1 VPIREIV
8 EAAAR
13 SALRDGWRILAVA
26 VTVSVVT
33 ALAEIAVDHLINPN
47 DLTLSLLAGISAAAV
62 SILGTVFLSGFLA
75 RLVRAAN
82 HGAANHG
89 AANHGA
95 ANHEAANHGA
105 ERVTIGQVAR
115 DLPWFRLI
123 RADLL
128 VVLIIILGTLALVI
142 PGLVAFTL
150 LAVTGPAIEIENRK
164 VLAALRRSA
173 HLVRHHFWP
182 VVLLATV
189 PVMVASEVESIAP
202 EPSGAGEILEVLAVR
217 GILEGALEAAIGLV
231 LVELCYRLIALD
243 SRSPSASPASG
254 ADSARS

>member
-1 VPIREIV
+1 MPIREIV

-13 SALRDGWRILAVA
+13 SARRDGWRILAVA

-89 AANHGA
+89 AK
-95 ANHEAANHGA
+95 
-105 ERVTIGQVAR
+105 RVTIGQVAR

>member
-13 SALRDGWRILAVA
+13 SARRDGWRILAVA

-75 RLVRAAN
+75 RLVR
-82 HGAANHG
+82 
-89 AANHGA
+89 
-95 ANHEAANHGA
+95 AANHGA

>member
-1 VPIREIV
+1 MPIREIV

-75 RLVRAAN
+75 RLVR
-82 HGAANHG
+82 AANHG